1 MVFQENIWDEFHY
14 LSTKIKAESISNNLI
29 IVEYDVKSYR
39 KLGSINE
46 NADTWKSVLFKIS
59 KYAKVVAIDCGL
71 SEDDIQEP
79 GNIFLSGAPDNLIFP
94 VYATG
99 AQPNE
104 RIIEASS
111 FKSSCVSFNLNK
123 NIRYG
128 HTLYFIDRDG
138 IARKVPVQV
147 KAGTNVER
155 ALSYESVELF
165 QRSLIQINEVGD
177 RPFLIVK
184 SRLIPLE
191 YGGTFRPNFYTRN
204 KFKVL
209 SFSDLLK
216 WDNERYRKVFKGK
229 LVLAGVNLPGWGVR
243 YLYPLSKQSL
253 SSSIVIQANVINSLL
268 TGEVF
273 STQPQHFIGVILVI
287 INFALAILFVR
298 TRVSLS
304 AIIALLAVII
314 WFALAFYLYLNFYL
328 IDTILIP
335 ISMLFT
341 FAFVHAI
348 LHAEEEREK
357 RIVENI
363 FGKYLKPELVKEIVK
378 NPHTALESLKGTTR
392 EATVLFADIR
402 GFTSFCEKRSPVEVV
417 NVLNNIFEKATE
429 AIFSEDGMIDK
440 FIGDGIM
447 VLFNIPYDQ
456 SDHADRAVRSALKIM
471 RTIKEMDLGLAFGI
485 GINTGEVVAGNI
497 GSSKRMEYTAIGDTV
512 NTASRL
518 CSIAKPGEILISE
531 TTKNSLSSKFELE
544 EAGEFN
550 LKGKSGKVKA
560 YRVKY

>member
-1 MVFQENIWDEFHY
+1 
-14 LSTKIKAESISNNLI
+14 
-29 IVEYDVKSYR
+29 
-39 KLGSINE
+39 
-46 NADTWKSVLFKIS
+46 
-59 KYAKVVAIDCGL
+59 VVAIDCGL
-71 SEDDIQEP
+71 SEEDVQQP
-79 GNIFLSGAPDNLIFP
+79 GSIFLLGAPDNLIFP
-94 VYATG
+94 VHAAG

-111 FKSSCVSFNLNK
+111 FKASCIEYDTDR

-147 KAGTNVER
+147 KAGSNVER
-155 ALSYESVELF
+155 ALSYESVELYH
-165 QRSLIQINEVGD
+165 RSLLQINEVGD
-177 RPFLIVK
+177 RPFLIV
-184 SRLIPLE
+184 SNRLIPLE
-191 YGGTFRPNFYTRN
+191 YGGTFRPNFYPRN
-204 KFKVL
+204 RFTIL
-209 SFSDLLK
+209 SFSDILE
-216 WDNERYRKVFKGK
+216 WDEIRLEKTFKGK

-243 YLYPLSKQSL
+243 YLYPLSKQNL
-253 SSSIVIQANVINSLL
+253 SSSVVIQANVINSLL

-273 STQPQHFIGVILVI
+273 STQPQHFIGVMLVI
-287 INFALAILFVR
+287 INFILAILFVR
-298 TRVSLS
+298 TKVSIS
-304 AIIALLAVII
+304 AFIALLAVIA
-314 WFALAFYLYLNFYL
+314 WFAFAFYLYLNFYL
-328 IDTILIP
+328 IDTMVIP

-348 LHAEEEREK
+348 LHAEEAREK
-357 RIVENI
+357 RLVENI
-363 FGKYLKPELVKEIVK
+363 FGRYLKPELVEEIVK

-402 GFTSFCEKRSPVEVV
+402 GFTGFCEKRSPVEVV
-417 NVLNNIFEKATE
+417 NVLNDVFERATE

-456 SDHADRAVRSALKIM
+456 SDHPDRAVRSALKIM
-471 RTIKEMDLGLAFGI
+471 KAIREMDLGLAFGI

-518 CSIAKPGEILISE
+518 AL
-531 TTKNSLSSKFELE
+531 
-544 EAGEFN
+544 
-550 LKGKSGKVKA
+550 
-560 YRVKY
+560 